1 MSGSSPPTSALKPG
15 GDRARVACKACRSRR
30 VKCDAGDAHP
40 CWQCRTRQI
49 PCEIVESR
57 RGKYIRKK
65 RNLQQKQSRAQSQQ
79 VQAARTDQDSAEQ
92 ETEAP
97 NEVFI
102 EDGSFT
108 NSPVTSDE
116 ISNDGQLQP
125 SQTQKNQRQHPCSVD
140 LSLSYIVE
148 VVHRPKDGSTE
159 PVKVHYPIPACIA
172 DQSAY
177 NHVPKVIETISLQEA
192 LTMPAPHIA
201 DQLIRPFFEIMHPA
215 YPVFDRESFSRQY
228 RQGQASPL
236 VLQAIFLLGFTVCDD
251 SLIEEAG
258 FSDRATA
265 RRTHYLRAKALYDA
279 EYESDHMNLVAV
291 MLLLG
296 FWWAGPED
304 QKDNCYWVNCA
315 ATMAQSLGMHR
326 SMSHSALSPRMRSL
340 RKRIWWAIYTRDRH
354 TAAAFGRPCRIRDE
368 DCDIEPL
375 TDEDFE
381 FDKNGDERLIPAQHK
396 YHVSYVMEMAR
407 LTTIL
412 GDIIVS
418 EFSPRRAMI
427 EKYEA
432 KSLKKELRRWNSS
445 LPEHLSPAPLDGSLG
460 ASFWASMVQF
470 TYQYCHILLFR
481 PKAIDNLTPA
491 EAERDKQARM
501 AADAITRNAE
511 DLLAAETIRSAQ
523 IHLVPTLF
531 GALSIHTIVICR
543 KDPIRRQ
550 LAENKSRQCLL
561 ALSQLSKSWP
571 VRLWISKSFV
581 SLMRRLTGQGSIVN
595 VTSSIHGPNYRT
607 FAPQYAGEET
617 NPAMLDSFH
626 STGEVGT
633 ETAGLNTAQPEA
645 PPGQESFHQA
655 TDQMFYDTFW
665 ADYLDNTFDVDLLI
679 HSHSGFPSNPLGQ

>member
-1 MSGSSPPTSALKPG
+1 MSGNSSSTSAVKPG
-15 GDRARVACKACRSRR
+15 SDRARVACKACRSRR

-49 PCEIVESR
+49 PCELVESR
-57 RGKYIRKK
+57 RGKSSQRARYIRKK
-65 RNLQQKQSRAQSQQ
+65 RTLQRKEQEPQAQSLQ
-79 VQAARTDQDSAEQ
+79 VQSGRNEQDSAEQ

-97 NEVFI
+97 TEVFI
-102 EDGSFT
+102 EDSSFT
-108 NSPVTSDE
+108 SSPVKSDG
-116 ISNDGQLQP
+116 ISTDGQLQP
-125 SQTQKNQRQHPCSVD
+125 SQTQRNQRQHPCSVD

-201 DQLIRPFFEIMHPA
+201 DQLIRPFFDIMHVA
-215 YPVFDRESFSRQY
+215 YPVFDRENFSRQY

-236 VLQAIFLLGFTVCDD
+236 VLQAMFLLGFTVCDD

-258 FSDRATA
+258 FTDRATA

-304 QKDNCYWVNCA
+304 QKDNCYWCFSPDQHWML
-315 ATMAQSLGMHR
+315 TLFR
-326 SMSHSALSPRMRSL
+326 MSHSALSPRMRSL

-354 TAAAFGRPCRIRDE
+354 TSAAFGRPCRIRDE

-375 TDEDFE
+375 TEDDFE

-396 YHVSYVMEMAR
+396 YHVAYVMEMAK

-412 GDIIVS
+412 GDIIVA

-427 EKYEA
+427 KKYEA

-445 LPEHLSPAPLDGSLG
+445 LPVHLSPAPLDGSLG

-491 EAERDKQARM
+491 ESERDKQARM

-595 VTSSIHGPNYRT
+595 VTSSIVSTLNFSSSLP
-607 FAPQYAGEET
+607 
-617 NPAMLDSFH
+617 NPAVLDSFRG
-626 STGEVGT
+626 SDGGMDS
-633 ETAGLNTAQPEA
+633 AGLNPSQPEA
-645 PPGQESFHQA
+645 PSGIESFHQA

-679 HSHSGFPSNPLGQ
+679 HSHSGFPSNPSGQQ

>member
-1 MSGSSPPTSALKPG
+1 MAFGIPSTMTTLAPYHIISYGTLLGTSLFQTFINTKICYLELPKSAFTTLQKRLFPIYFRCQALLLIMTILTFPPHGPASLFKVKSNWIPLMVAGVTSLANLLVYGPRSRQAMI
-15 GDRARVACKACRSRR
+15 DRTHQETRVAKRP
-30 VKCDAGDAHP
+30 GDVDEPSPDMLA
-40 CWQCRTRQI
+40 
-49 PCEIVESR
+49 
-57 RGKYIRKK
+57 
-65 RNLQQKQSRAQSQQ
+65 AQSS
-79 VQAARTDQDSAEQ
+79 QAQPGRNGQGLVEQ

-97 NEVFI
+97 TEVFI
-102 EDGSFT
+102 EDSSFT
-108 NSPVTSDE
+108 NSPVTSDG

-125 SQTQKNQRQHPCSVD
+125 SQTQRNQRQHPCSVD

-201 DQLIRPFFEIMHPA
+201 DQLIRPFFEIMHVA
-215 YPVFDRESFSRQY
+215 YPVFDRENFSRQY

-236 VLQAIFLLGFTVCDD
+236 VLQAMFLLGFTVCDD

-258 FSDRATA
+258 FTDRATA

-326 SMSHSALSPRMRSL
+326 S
-340 RKRIWWAIYTRDRH
+340 H
-354 TAAAFGRPCRIRDE
+354 TSAAFGRPCRIRDE

-375 TDEDFE
+375 TEEDFE

-396 YHVSYVMEMAR
+396 YHVAYVMEMAK

-412 GDIIVS
+412 GDIIVA

-432 KSLKKELRRWNSS
+432 KALKKELRRWNSS
-445 LPEHLSPAPLDGSLG
+445 LPAHLSPAPLDGSLG

-491 EAERDKQARM
+491 ESERDKQARM

-595 VTSSIHGPNYRT
+595 VTSSIRASSNGSR
-607 FAPQYAGEET
+607 
-617 NPAMLDSFH
+617 S
-626 STGEVGT
+626 
-633 ETAGLNTAQPEA
+633 TAQTTEPS
-645 PPGQESFHQA
+645 PRSTQA
-655 TDQMFYDTFW
+655 KKPIQ
-665 ADYLDNTFDVDLLI
+665 LC
-679 HSHSGFPSNPLGQ
+679 

>member
-1 MSGSSPPTSALKPG
+1 
-15 GDRARVACKACRSRR
+15 RVRY
-30 VKCDAGDAHP
+30 V
-40 CWQCRTRQI
+40 
-49 PCEIVESR
+49 
-57 RGKYIRKK
+57 RKK
-65 RNLQQKQSRAQSQQ
+65 RNLQRDQHRTQPSRAHPEIDGH
-79 VQAARTDQDSAEQ
+79 ALAEQ
-92 ETEAP
+92 ETEAST
-97 NEVFI
+97 EVFI
-102 EDGSFT
+102 EDDGFT
-108 NSPVTSDE
+108 NSPVTSDG
-116 ISNDGQLQP
+116 ISTCSNNQP
-125 SQTQKNQRQHPCSVD
+125 RPSRTQTNPRQHHTGD
-140 LSLSYIVE
+140 NFSLSYIVE

-215 YPVFDRESFSRQY
+215 YPVFDRENFSRHH

-236 VLQAIFLLGFTVCDD
+236 VLQTIFLLGFTVCSD

-291 MLLLG
+291 LLLLG

-304 QKDNCYWVNCA
+304 QKDNCYWVNCS

-326 SMSHSALSPRMRSL
+326 SMSNSALSPRMRSL

-354 TAAAFGRPCRIRDE
+354 TSAAFGRPCRIRDE

-375 TDEDFE
+375 TEEDFE
-381 FDKNGDERLIPAQHK
+381 FDKNGDERLIPAQHE
-396 YHVSYVMEMAR
+396 YHVSYVIEMAR

-427 EKYEA
+427 EKYES
-432 KSLKKELRRWNSS
+432 KSLKNELLRWNSS
-445 LPEHLSPAPLDGSLG
+445 LPEHLRSAPLDGSLG
-460 ASFWASMVQF
+460 APFWASMLQF

-491 EAERDKQARM
+491 EAGRDMQARM

-511 DLLAAETIRSAQ
+511 DQLAAETIRSAQ

-595 VTSSIHGPNYRT
+595 VTSSIHDPNYRT
-607 FAPQYAGEET
+607 FAPHDVGEEG
-617 NPAMLDSFH
+617 NPTMFNSFRG
-626 STGEVGT
+626 SEQGAES
-633 ETAGLNTAQPEA
+633 AGISASQPEA
-645 PPGQESFHQA
+645 LSGHENFHQA

-679 HSHSGFPSNPLGQ
+679 HSHTGFPSNPTGQ

>member
-1 MSGSSPPTSALKPG
+1 EGQVGVSAQPDASPLLKRSS
-15 GDRARVACKACRSRR
+15 RCAR
-30 VKCDAGDAHP
+30 
-40 CWQCRTRQI
+40 
-49 PCEIVESR
+49 
-57 RGKYIRKK
+57 YIRKK
-65 RNLQQKQSRAQSQQ
+65 RNLQRNEHEPQAQSSQ
-79 VQAARTDQDSAEQ
+79 VQPGRNEQGLVEQ

-97 NEVFI
+97 TEVFI
-102 EDGSFT
+102 EDSSFT
-108 NSPVTSDE
+108 NSPVTSDG

-125 SQTQKNQRQHPCSVD
+125 SQTQRNQRQHPCSVD

-192 LTMPAPHIA
+192 LTMPAPQIA
-201 DQLIRPFFEIMHPA
+201 DQLIRPFFEIMHVA
-215 YPVFDRESFSRQY
+215 YPVFDRENFSRQY

-236 VLQAIFLLGFTVCDD
+236 VLQAMFLLGFTVCDD

-258 FSDRATA
+258 FTDRATA

-326 SMSHSALSPRMRSL
+326 S
-340 RKRIWWAIYTRDRH
+340 H
-354 TAAAFGRPCRIRDE
+354 TSAAFGRPCRIRDE

-375 TDEDFE
+375 TEEDFE

-396 YHVSYVMEMAR
+396 YHVAYVMEMAK
-407 LTTIL
+407 LTIIL
-412 GDIIVS
+412 GDIIVA

-445 LPEHLSPAPLDGSLG
+445 LPAHLSPAPLDGSLG

-491 EAERDKQARM
+491 ESERDKQARM

-607 FAPQYAGEET
+607 FAPQYAGEEG
-617 NPAMLDSFH
+617 NPAVLNSFRGSDGVLDS
-626 STGEVGT
+626 
-633 ETAGLNTAQPEA
+633 AGLNPSQPEA
-645 PPGQESFHQA
+645 PSGTESFHQA
-655 TDQMFYDTFW
+655 TDQVFYDTFW

-679 HSHSGFPSNPLGQ
+679 HSHPGFPSNPSGQQ

>member
-1 MSGSSPPTSALKPG
+1 MSGSSPSTSAVKPG

-49 PCEIVESR
+49 PCELVESR

-65 RNLQQKQSRAQSQQ
+65 RNLQQKQSQAQSPQ
-79 VQAARTDQDSAEQ
+79 VQPARTDQDSAEQ

-97 NEVFI
+97 TEVFI

-108 NSPVTSDE
+108 NSPVTSDG

-125 SQTQKNQRQHPCSVD
+125 SQARKNQRQHPCSVD

-177 NHVPKVIETISLQEA
+177 NYVPKVIETISLQEA

-326 SMSHSALSPRMRSL
+326 S
-340 RKRIWWAIYTRDRH
+340 H

-375 TDEDFE
+375 TEENFE

-427 EKYEA
+427 EKYDA
-432 KSLKKELRRWNSS
+432 KSLKRDLRRWNSS

-491 EAERDKQARM
+491 EAERDKQACM

-543 KDPIRRQ
+543 RDPIRRQ

-607 FAPQYAGEET
+607 FAPQYVGEET
-617 NPAMLDSFH
+617 NQTLLNSFH
-626 STGEVGT
+626 GTSEIGT
-633 ETAGLNTAQPEA
+633 ETAGLSTAQPEA
-645 PPGQESFHQA
+645 PPGQENFHQA

-679 HSHSGFPSNPLGQ
+679 HSHSGFPSNPSGQ